1 MSKSKETT
9 TRIKLT
15 VPSYFTDY
23 RTPEQR
29 YNDIYLEKF
38 LFLRLLKKMRFLY
51 AMDMEIEEDSHIK
64 KQLEN
69 YLNKITEIETL
80 TKSSGLNIL
89 NIYDGLDSFWTSE
102 KSDKDIK
109 KLDEKRIKYIEEV
122 GNQKGGG
129 KKELKYYNDSKNVNS
144 IKNYGIYSKEI
155 ESLPG
160 NYSSIKDLIQKEL
173 SNLIGQKDADEYILS
188 LLMGRNIDI
197 SVCNDN
203 IRYIL
208 AESKY
213 RSIRDSAIIPEND
226 KVIQCSKLKKI
237 LKDIINENNKK
248 CKTGEKITMPA
259 DNYWTNYH
267 NDRKFYAVNHNCENF
282 IVPVPYNKFQ
292 GDIVIMSIK
301 LNPIENVL
309 ENINEKCNKLEKK
322 NIVVNKNF
330 QEEVNLL
337 FGGVT
342 PTQIENIYKEM
353 MENKFF
359 NPHEFINYNSMNPLN
374 NTDRPVNFLNYLK
387 EYFSDEFNTNEDS
400 FNYNLNSP
408 VIFSYTIN
416 NTGVLDQDKFKEKFN
431 CKDYTPRFNYDNYYF
446 VNVPSYLKNG
456 EYFQVN
462 ILTSNNNIK
471 NVNQYFIKFNIE
483 SPSDKYGILLI
494 EKAQLNVTPATPG
507 TPTPAATPITV
518 SHYISPK
525 KIQIA
530 DKNPGEI
537 TKTITAAIEIVN
549 NNIFSSYGSN
559 SRLLNKFYHNYR
571 ETINANEPIVT
582 FYRNLITAIDEIS
595 GDEIGTPNNEKLLK
609 IAYSDIENKLKMTSN
624 YKSKESEYISL
635 INSIIPNIIDE
646 NNADH
651 HDDPQ
656 SQIDY
661 DINSDIEEVDARHKF
676 SEKEKSQ
683 EFVYPKY
690 PGLINFYM
698 PLDTPNPINSPEEIT
713 IINETKDLTPPPPPY
728 PRLNEEKMRKYAEE
742 QTKYNLK
749 DSDETKVKNI
759 LDPARI
765 ITKYIGDK
773 NEAGQKHGHGI
784 AYYKNGNIYKGIWEN
799 NVKNGPGISTEIVN
813 YVTGEI
819 GSICK
824 FYYKGYNILNNT
836 TMYSEQIEKG
846 KLVMPFINQPRTPN
860 IVINLQN
867 GYINDITNYINEK
880 ENKTL
885 DPININ
891 KYMLTHNFQIEVDE
905 E

>member
-9 TRIKLT
+9 TTIKLT

-51 AMDMEIEEDSHIK
+51 TMEIETEKQADVK
-64 KQLEN
+64 KQREKFLEQ
-69 YLNKITEIETL
+69 ITEIETL

-102 KSDKDIK
+102 KSDKDIT

-129 KKELKYYNDSKNVNS
+129 EKELKYYNDSKNVNS

-173 SNLIGQKDADEYILS
+173 SNLIGQPDADQYILS

-237 LKDIINENNKK
+237 LKDIIDENNKK

-292 GDIVIMSIK
+292 GDIVIMSII

-309 ENINEKCNKLEKK
+309 ENINEKCIKLEKK

-353 MENKFF
+353 MESKFF
-359 NPHEFINYNSMNPLN
+359 NPHEFINYNSMNPPN
-374 NTDRPVNFLNYLK
+374 NSNRPGKFLSYLK

-408 VIFSYTIN
+408 VIFSYSIN

-431 CKDYTPRFNYDNYYF
+431 CKDYTPGFNYDNYYF

-494 EKAQLNVTPATPG
+494 EKTQLNVRQATATG
-507 TPTPAATPITV
+507 TPITV

-530 DKNPGEI
+530 DKSAEE
-537 TKTITAAIEIVN
+537 TITAAIEIVKL
-549 NNIFSSYGSN
+549 NIFSRYRLN
-559 SRLLNKFYHNYR
+559 SKSLQTFYNKYR
-571 ETINANEPIVT
+571 ETIKKNEPIIN
-582 FYRNLITAIDEIS
+582 FYRNLITEIENIS
-595 GDEIGTPNNEKLLK
+595 GDEIGSPNNEKLLK

-635 INSIIPNIIDE
+635 INSIIPNSIDE
-646 NNADH
+646 NNNDH
-651 HDDPQ
+651 RGDPQ

-661 DINSDIEEVDARHKF
+661 DVNSDIEEVDARHKF

-683 EFVYPKY
+683 EYVYPKY

-728 PRLNEEKMRKYAEE
+728 PRLNEEKMRKYVEE

-765 ITKYIGDK
+765 ITKYIGEK
-773 NEAGQKHGHGI
+773 NAEGKKHGQGI
-784 AYYKNGNIYKGIWEN
+784 AYYKNGDIYKGIWKD

-836 TMYSEQIEKG
+836 TMYSTDKAD
-846 KLVMPFINQPRTPN
+846 PFINQPRTPN
-860 IVINLQN
+860 IVINRQN
-867 GYINDITNYINEK
+867 RYINDIINYINAK
-880 ENKTL
+880 ETL
-885 DPININ
+885 VHININ
-891 KYMLTHNFQIEVDE
+891 KYMLTHNFQIEVE
-905 E
+905 EE